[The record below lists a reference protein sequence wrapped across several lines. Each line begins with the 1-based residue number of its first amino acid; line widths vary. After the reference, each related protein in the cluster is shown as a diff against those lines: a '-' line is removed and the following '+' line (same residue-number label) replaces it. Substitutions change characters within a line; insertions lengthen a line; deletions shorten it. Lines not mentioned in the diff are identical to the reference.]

1 MKKGFTLIEMLAVIA
16 LLGIIGAISYPIV
29 TREINKSKEK
39 TYNTQI
45 KYIEGAAKRWAIK
58 NDDLLPYDNSAI
70 TISTETLK
78 KKGFLENNKIIDPRN
93 NKPITGCVEIIYDSE
108 YNQHTYNYKASCTE
122 TSY

>member
-93 NKPITGCVEIIYDSE
+93 NKTITGCVEIIYDSE
-108 YNQHTYNYKASCTE
+108 YNQHTYNYKEES
-122 TSY
+122 